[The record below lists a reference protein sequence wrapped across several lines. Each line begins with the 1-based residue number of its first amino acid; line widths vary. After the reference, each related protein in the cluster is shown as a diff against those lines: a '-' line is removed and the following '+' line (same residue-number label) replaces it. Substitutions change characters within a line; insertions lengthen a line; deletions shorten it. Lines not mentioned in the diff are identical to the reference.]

1 MKQIDEI
8 RKILNDS
15 KESLRNE
22 YGVTEIGLFGSYV
35 KEMQK
40 ESSDIDILVAFRKTI
55 GLIAF
60 IRLKNRL
67 TELLGIPVDLVMKK
81 ALKPKIGKRIL
92 DEVVYLWKVEV

>member
-1 MKQIDEI
+1 MKQIEEI
-8 RKILNDS
+8 RKTLKDH

-35 KEMQK
+35 KGIQK
-40 ESSDIDILVAFRKTI
+40 ESSDIDILVEFHRAV

-60 IRLKNRL
+60 VRLKNRL
-67 TELLGIPVDLVMKK
+67 TELLGIQVDLVMKK

-92 DEVVYLWKVEV
+92 DEVVYV

>member
-1 MKQIDEI
+1 MKQINEI
-8 RKILNDS
+8 KKILNDS

-35 KEMQK
+35 KETQK
-40 ESSDIDILVAFRKTI
+40 ETSDIDILVSFRKTI

-67 TELLGIPVDLVMKK
+67 TALLGIPVDLVMKK

-92 DEVVYLWKVEV
+92 DEVVYL